1 MLLFLQ
7 AEDGIRDDKVTG
19 VQTCALPIWFTV
31 GSYELRHGMHVVFI
45 SVALA
50 NHLLIQKNPENTQ
63 ASKSSGYSVF
73 KGFKPSSTAIASITA
88 AILGLSVY
96 LDRKSVV

>member
-1 MLLFLQ
+1 
-7 AEDGIRDDKVTG
+7 
-19 VQTCALPIWFTV
+19 
-31 GSYELRHGMHVVFI
+31 MHVVFI

-96 LDRKSVV
+96 LAHQKNAMALQDGNQAIFVSQFGKDSLNRSEERRVGKECRSRWSP